1 MEKKK
6 CIDDNEE
13 RQDTLDGLMHGR
25 RGNKV
30 VLLYRNNNAIIG
42 SSLQMAY
49 EKNNEIVIE
58 INHCLAFR
66 KFAK

>member
-6 CIDDNEE
+6 CIDDNED

-30 VLLYRNNNAIIG
+30 VLLYRYNALIVL
-42 SSLQMAY
+42 SLQMAY